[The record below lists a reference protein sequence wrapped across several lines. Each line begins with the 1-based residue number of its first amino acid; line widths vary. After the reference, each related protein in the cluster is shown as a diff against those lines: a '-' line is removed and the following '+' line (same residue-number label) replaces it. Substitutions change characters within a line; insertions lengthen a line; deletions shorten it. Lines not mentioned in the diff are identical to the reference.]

1 MRGKQRWSKE
11 IKGKVGGEDNEAGE
25 MRKGGAEKGEREE
38 EYEKEEERIKEEAPR
53 LASDKIDFRDQT
65 AKIR

>member
-1 MRGKQRWSKE
+1 M
-11 IKGKVGGEDNEAGE
+11 GGEDNEAGE

-65 AKIR
+65 AKMR